1 MSKSEITVAK
11 PKSLAKGLLAG
22 LVGGLVGTVAMTLAE
37 RLLPAHNQKAPYPD
51 PKSGGVRWAFGAAV
65 GAAYGAVAEFYPDA
79 TAKEGITFGM
89 AVGALSEEGV
99 LPAIGV
105 IARPSARDRAS
116 EITSH
121 VVYGV
126 ATEVVRGFVR
136 KRL

>member
-1 MSKSEITVAK
+1 MSKSEIVVAQ

-22 LVGGLVGTVAMTLAE
+22 LVGGLAGTVTMALAE
-37 RLLPAHNQKAPYPD
+37 RLLPATEKAAPD
-51 PKSGGVRWAFGAAV
+51 TKADSARWAFGLVV
-65 GAAYGAVAEFYPDA
+65 GAAYGAVAEFFPAA
-79 TAKEGITFGM
+79 TAREGVTFGM

-99 LPAIGV
+99 LPAIGM
-105 IARPSARDRAS
+105 IARPSARERAG

-126 ATEVVRGFVR
+126 TTEVVRGFVR

>member
-1 MSKSEITVAK
+1 MSKSEIAVAK

-22 LVGGLVGTVAMTLAE
+22 FVGGLVGTVAMTLAE
-37 RLLPAHNQKAPYPD
+37 RLLPAHKASDPD
-51 PKSGGVRWAFGAAV
+51 TKPDGVRWAFGAAV
-65 GAAYGAVAEFYPDA
+65 GAAYGAVAEFYPAA
-79 TAKEGITFGM
+79 TAREGITFGM

-105 IARPSARDRAS
+105 IAKPSARDRAA

-121 VVYGV
+121 VVFGV

>member
-1 MSKSEITVAK
+1 MSKSEIAVAK

-37 RLLPAHNQKAPYPD
+37 RLLPAHNWKASD
-51 PKSGGVRWAFGAAV
+51 ADTKSDGVRWAFGAAV
-65 GAAYGAVAEFYPDA
+65 GAAYGAVAEFYPAA
-79 TAKEGITFGM
+79 TAREGITFGM

-105 IARPSARDRAS
+105 IAKPSARDRAA